1 VGVQFLWASWLK
13 PCPSSRVFPVLFPPA
28 EEQADREETAGEKG
42 REAGLH
48 PVVMEQSQQA
58 VNRPGDGQR
67 EPDYRAP
74 HDTEITSR
82 HCFDAADTL
91 PIMATSATKSA
102 GTTTTAPQSVVNTMR
117 RLVSLDVARGI
128 TIAFMILVN
137 NGGSGRY
144 SYHQLEHSAW
154 NGWTLTDLVFPSF
167 LFIAGISI
175 VLSTETRLARGES
188 KNTLRLHVLRRSV
201 ILFMLGL
208 VVNGFP
214 FFHLGTLRI
223 YGVLQRIAICF
234 FLASLLYLWNSRA
247 WVAATTAVVALSGY
261 WILMRWVPI
270 PGIGVPTHS
279 VPLLDP
285 NQNWVAYLDRKLLPG
300 RLYEGVRDP
309 EGLLSDIPA
318 MGTILLGVLTGI
330 WLRRPKALST
340 KAAGLLGA
348 AISGL
353 VLGEIWNVW
362 FPINKKLWTSSYVL
376 FAAGCTLLLL
386 AICFY
391 AVEIKKWTR
400 GWTYPWLVFGSNA
413 ITAYVFSE
421 LLAGG
426 IDSISVRDGARH
438 TSLQPFIYQHF
449 FFPVINPSFGSLL
462 YAIAFVL
469 VCFIPVVVMYRKKV
483 FIKI

>member
-1 VGVQFLWASWLK
+1 
-13 PCPSSRVFPVLFPPA
+13 
-28 EEQADREETAGEKG
+28 
-42 REAGLH
+42 
-48 PVVMEQSQQA
+48 M
-58 VNRPGDGQR
+58 VNP
-67 EPDYRAP
+67 
-74 HDTEITSR
+74 T
-82 HCFDAADTL
+82 
-91 PIMATSATKSA
+91 
-102 GTTTTAPQSVVNTMR
+102 R
-117 RLVSLDVARGI
+117 RWVSLDVARGI

-137 NGGSGRY
+137 NGGSGKY
-144 SYHQLEHSAW
+144 SYSQLEHSAW

-175 VLSTETRLARGES
+175 VFSNAARLARGDS
-188 KNTLRLHVLRRSV
+188 KTALRLHVIRRAV
-201 ILFMLGL
+201 ILFLLGL

-214 FFHLGTLRI
+214 LFHLGTLRI

-234 FLASLLYLWNSRA
+234 LLASLLYLWNSRA
-247 WVAATTAVVALSGY
+247 WVTATIAVVALLGY

-285 NQNWVAYLDRKLLPG
+285 NQNWVAYLDRKILPG

-340 KAAGLLGA
+340 KAAGLLVA
-348 AISGL
+348 SVSGL
-353 VLGEIWNVW
+353 LLGNLWNVW

-386 AICFY
+386 ALCFY
-391 AVEIKKWTR
+391 AVEIKQWTR
-400 GWTYPWLVFGSNA
+400 GWTFPWLVFGSNA

-421 LLAGG
+421 LLSSALSSIFVHDGG
-426 IDSISVRDGARH
+426 RITD
-438 TSLQPFIYQHF
+438 LQQYIYLHW
-449 FFPVINPSFGSLL
+449 FFPIINPSFGSLL
-462 YAIAFVL
+462 YALAFVL
-469 VCFIPVVVMYRKKV
+469 VCFVPVLLLYRRKI

>member
-1 VGVQFLWASWLK
+1 MG
-13 PCPSSRVFPVLFPPA
+13 
-28 EEQADREETAGEKG
+28 TA
-42 REAGLH
+42 
-48 PVVMEQSQQA
+48 
-58 VNRPGDGQR
+58 
-67 EPDYRAP
+67 
-74 HDTEITSR
+74 
-82 HCFDAADTL
+82 
-91 PIMATSATKSA
+91 ATKNTV
-102 GTTTTAPQSVVNTMR
+102 TTGTAPQTMVNPTR
-117 RLVSLDVARGI
+117 RWVSLDVARGI

-137 NGGSGRY
+137 NGGSGKY
-144 SYHQLEHSAW
+144 SYSQLEHSAW

-175 VLSTETRLARGES
+175 VFSNAARLARGES
-188 KNTLRLHVLRRSV
+188 KTALRLHVIRRAV
-201 ILFMLGL
+201 ILFLLGL

-214 FFHLGTLRI
+214 LFHLGTLRI

-234 FLASLLYLWNSRA
+234 LFASLLYLWNSRA
-247 WVAATTAVVALSGY
+247 WVAATTAVVALLGY

-270 PGIGVPTHS
+270 PGIRVPPHS

-285 NQNWVAYLDRKLLPG
+285 NQNWVAYLDRKLLTG
-300 RLYEGVRDP
+300 HLYEGVRDP
-309 EGLLSDIPA
+309 EGLLSNIPA
-318 MGTILLGVLTGI
+318 MGTILFGVLTGI
-330 WLRRPKALST
+330 WLRRPTSAST
-340 KAAGLLGA
+340 KALGLLGA

-413 ITAYVFSE
+413 ITAYIFSE
-421 LLAGG
+421 LLAAGLYTLTVHDNG
-426 IDSISVRDGARH
+426 TAV
-438 TSLQPFIYQHF
+438 TLQQYIYQHW
-449 FFPVINPSFGSLL
+449 FFPIINPSFGSLL
-462 YAIAFVL
+462 YSISFVL
-469 VCFIPVVVMYRKKV
+469 VCFIPVVLLYRKKV

>member
-1 VGVQFLWASWLK
+1 
-13 PCPSSRVFPVLFPPA
+13 
-28 EEQADREETAGEKG
+28 
-42 REAGLH
+42 
-48 PVVMEQSQQA
+48 
-58 VNRPGDGQR
+58 
-67 EPDYRAP
+67 
-74 HDTEITSR
+74 
-82 HCFDAADTL
+82 
-91 PIMATSATKSA
+91 MATSVTKNRGNS
-102 GTTTTAPQSVVNTMR
+102 TTAPQTMVNPMR

-137 NGGSGRY
+137 NGGSSKY
-144 SYHQLEHSAW
+144 SYSQLEHSAW
-154 NGWTLTDLVFPSF
+154 SGWTLTDLVFPSF

-175 VLSTETRLARGES
+175 VFSNESRMARGES
-188 KNTLRLHVLRRSV
+188 KNSLRLHVLRRSV
-201 ILFMLGL
+201 ILFLLGL

-214 FFHLGTLRI
+214 LFHLHTLRI

-234 FLASLLYLWNSRA
+234 LFASLLYLWNSRA
-247 WVAATTAVVALSGY
+247 WVAATTAVVALLGY

-270 PGIGVPTHS
+270 PGIGVPTHN

-318 MGTILLGVLTGI
+318 MGTILFGVLTGI

-348 AISGL
+348 SIAGL
-353 VLGEIWNVW
+353 LLGSLWNVW

-391 AVEIKKWTR
+391 AVEIKEWTK
-400 GWTYPWLVFGSNA
+400 GWTFPWLVFGSNA

-421 LLAGG
+421 LLAAGLDTVVVHDGG
-426 IDSISVRDGARH
+426 RVTD
-438 TSLQPFIYQHF
+438 LQQYIYFHW

-469 VCFIPVVVMYRKKV
+469 VCFLPVLFLYRKKI

>member
-1 VGVQFLWASWLK
+1 
-13 PCPSSRVFPVLFPPA
+13 
-28 EEQADREETAGEKG
+28 
-42 REAGLH
+42 
-48 PVVMEQSQQA
+48 M
-58 VNRPGDGQR
+58 
-67 EPDYRAP
+67 
-74 HDTEITSR
+74 
-82 HCFDAADTL
+82 
-91 PIMATSATKSA
+91 
-102 GTTTTAPQSVVNTMR
+102 VNTMR

-137 NGGSGRY
+137 NGGSGKY

-188 KNTLRLHVLRRSV
+188 KTTLRLHVLRRSV
-201 ILFMLGL
+201 ILFLLGL

-214 FFHLGTLRI
+214 LFDLHTLRI

-234 FLASLLYLWNSRA
+234 FFASLLYLWNNKA
-247 WVAATTAVVALSGY
+247 WVFASTAVVALLGY

-270 PGIGVPTHS
+270 PGIGVPTHD
-279 VPLLDP
+279 VALLDP
-285 NQNWVAYLDRKLLPG
+285 NQNWVAYLDRKLLTG
-300 RLYEGVRDP
+300 RLYERVRDP

-318 MGTILLGVLTGI
+318 MGTILFGILTGI
-330 WLRRPKALST
+330 WLRRPKALTT
-340 KAAGLLGA
+340 KAAGLLAA

-391 AVEIKKWTR
+391 AVEIKKWTS

-421 LLAGG
+421 LLADALSA
-426 IDSISVRDGARH
+426 IPVHDGSRI
-438 TSLQPFIYQHF
+438 TDLQAFIYQRF
-449 FFPVINPSFGSLL
+449 FFPLVNPSFGSLL
-462 YAIAFVL
+462 YAISFVL
-469 VCFIPVVVMYRKKV
+469 VCFVPVWLMYRKKI